1 MSLGFN
7 NTPPVRFE
15 GPRPDVVS
23 APRFFFGG
31 DPDFPSGCRA
41 NNSRFLQQKTMSTE
55 DRINQGVAHA
65 SPSFDYRNGVRS
77 VRVCRLW
84 GGTAPRVITMRKHPR
99 DSCQSCV
106 RRQYPG
112 DLRPSRVFGG
122 ELSWVCEFRS
132 LDSHEWCFARKSRR
146 RDILI
151 RIPQDPGRRWRRREQ
166 LPSDEV
172 GRYPVSRAPNATGAR
187 RAG

>member
-23 APRFFFGG
+23 APRFFLGG

-84 GGTAPRVITMRKHPR
+84 GGTAPRVITMTEAPARFLPVLR
-99 DSCQSCV
+99 SAPISRRSPTVAGV
-106 RRQYPG
+106 RRG
-112 DLRPSRVFGG
+112 TVMGL
-122 ELSWVCEFRS
+122 
-132 LDSHEWCFARKSRR
+132 
-146 RDILI
+146 
-151 RIPQDPGRRWRRREQ
+151 RIPEP
-166 LPSDEV
+166 
-172 GRYPVSRAPNATGAR
+172 
-187 RAG
+187 